1 MIIGDLIINYYV
13 YTGKVML
20 SLLLF
25 FNACTG
31 MSFVENIIK
40 RFKTSQINSRYKPIA
55 TIFFNCLL
63 SPSEFEGDRKIINT
77 VSNFVSVT

>member
-1 MIIGDLIINYYV
+1 
-13 YTGKVML
+13 ML
-20 SLLLF
+20 LS
-25 FNACTG
+25 NACTG

-55 TIFFNCLL
+55 TLLFNCVL
-63 SPSEFEGDRKIINT
+63 STSEFEGDRKIINA